1 MPRIKIQIGLLILK
15 LEMSLLLILKFF
27 FRKMMGML

>member
-15 LEMSLLLILKFF
+15 LEMVLLLILKFF
-27 FRKMMGML
+27 SRKMTEIL